1 MSTPLLSTGSYPGTD
16 ITTTLSTTSTMSS
29 NIFETTNIT
38 PEYEKRNVLII
49 CGSAITLVTVIFMFL
64 SYILYKRFRR
74 KTSEMDEVITQMP
87 CHRNIDQYPT
97 DGIFNDTMTVSME
110 TETL

>member
-1 MSTPLLSTGSYPGTD
+1 MSTPLLSTGSYTGTD

-29 NIFETTNIT
+29 NISETTNIT
-38 PEYEKRNVLII
+38 LEYEKRNVLII
-49 CGSAITLVTVIFMFL
+49 CGSAITLVTIIFMLL